1 MKTKYK
7 LLPLLLCGVMALSAV
22 TACSDDKDEIIILE
36 EPEYP
41 ALSVDTESMRVK
53 IGADSRMAIPVS
65 DGAGEYAA
73 FSLNPDIADVTDEN
87 GVLMVEGF
95 RNGSTEIIISDKG
108 GSLKKLP
115 VSVYTTDVLT
125 VETTD
130 FTLETPLGHSA
141 TATTKILLG
150 NDGYSAVSDNDAV
163 KASVDEEGV
172 VSITATSKRQEFTA
186 KVTVSDISGLTAD
199 IMVTVK
205 YTLDAFTPQDIATL
219 CAQTE
224 ESMADF
230 NGDKPYRFSYYRE
243 NFNTSV
249 KNGIETFGWIGRSGR
264 YELFVTY
271 PEGTALNTPVQGT
284 VTFTDNYDEK
294 AAAQPATVTLVKN
307 DEISKVAIF
316 SYIDEQQDKLCRG
329 YLVHVLAD
337 SGW

>member
-7 LLPLLLCGVMALSAV
+7 LLPLLLCGVMALGAI
-22 TACSDDKDEIIILE
+22 TACSDDKDEIIINE
-36 EPEYP
+36 EPQYP
-41 ALSVDTESMRVK
+41 ALSIDTESMRVK
-53 IGADSRMAIPVS
+53 VGSDSRVAVPIS

-73 FSLNPDIADVTDEN
+73 FSLNPEVADVTDE
-87 GVLMVEGF
+87 GGTLMIEGF
-95 RNGSTEIIISDKG
+95 HNGTTEIIISDKG

-125 VETTD
+125 VESTD

-141 TATTKILLG
+141 TATTRVLLG

-163 KASVDEEGV
+163 TATVDESGV
-172 VSITATSKRQEFTA
+172 ISITATSKRQEFTA
-186 KVTVSDISGLTAD
+186 KVTVSDMSGLTAD
-199 IMVTVK
+199 INVTVK
-205 YTLDAFTPQDIATL
+205 FTLEAFTAADIAAL

-230 NGDKPYRFSYYRE
+230 NGTIPNSFKTWRE
-243 NFNTSV
+243 EMTTSV
-249 KNGIETFGWIGRSGR
+249 DDGIETFGWIRRSGR

-271 PEGTALNTPVQGT
+271 PEGTALNTPVDGKM
-284 VTFTDNYDEK
+284 TFTDNYDVI
-294 AAAQPATVTLVKN
+294 AQDQPVTVTIVKN

-316 SYIDEQQDKLCRG
+316 SYFDEKEDKLYRG

-337 SGW
+337 SEW